1 MNIRLKCSATE
12 FNLFIIADSLVIQFG
27 LRKHDSGG
35 YIPTIQGSDDRNKAL
50 SLAAWTY
57 GELQDRCLSTGQFKL
72 MWSRQAL
79 LTALTLKRLQGRK
92 CALQG
97 KFAIIHDQITRHA
110 IFVQFE

>member
-79 LTALTLKRLQGRK
+79 LTAQHRSLSNVSRDESVPFR
-92 CALQG
+92 
-97 KFAIIHDQITRHA
+97 
-110 IFVQFE
+110 ENSP